1 MHMVSH
7 PNKEAM
13 REARVAS
20 WRALASSSL
29 PTLIP
34 ALALTHYA
42 LARATR
48 LPLANHDVGWFL
60 HAGAVWLDGGAIG
73 DDIID
78 TNPPLVIWLS
88 GLEVGL
94 ARGLGLTPF
103 VVHAGVTSALV
114 LGSVLLSCAALLR
127 SPLPRSA
134 VDLFRPLAI
143 GTSVLAAGYH
153 FGQRDHWVALLL
165 MPYATWAFA
174 RESHLTRER
183 MARIAAGAC
192 AGLAV
197 CLKPHHG
204 GALVAVE
211 LMRWLG
217 TRSVRSLLRAESVI
231 GAGVTLL
238 YVASLPWLATSWLE
252 GLGDTLALYS
262 AYDNFVPWWSVH
274 GAWLLAALA
283 AGVALRVGR
292 RECGTPLALAL
303 VAAAGFFAARIQQKN
318 FPYHF
323 IPSDLFAF
331 GTLGLAFGIA
341 LARTLAAR
349 PAARAVLPF
358 ALALAALVGIELDL
372 AVRWQFSAR
381 ERERDFLDR
390 HAAGEGVL
398 VFTTAV
404 GAAFPILNFSRARSV
419 SPYSCLW
426 PIPGNYAPAERVA
439 RPFRY
444 RDWLEMT
451 RLERNLVLRLTDVV
465 AQERPRLLVFD
476 VSPYK
481 QGFGDTDF
489 QFLPYLS
496 AYSSFG
502 ALLRQYDPLVA
513 RGSLLYFRRRDE

>member
-1 MHMVSH
+1 MVRCLD
-7 PNKEAM
+7 KEAT
-13 REARVAS
+13 REARAAS
-20 WRALASSSL
+20 WRTRALSSL

-60 HAGAVWLDGGAIG
+60 HAGAVWLDGGVIG
-73 DDIID
+73 HDIID

-127 SPLPRSA
+127 SALPGSA
-134 VDLFRPLAI
+134 IALFRPLAI

-174 RESHLTRER
+174 RESHLTREQV
-183 MARIAAGAC
+183 ARIAAGAC

-197 CLKPHHG
+197 CLKPHYG
-204 GALVAVE
+204 AALVALE
-211 LMRWLG
+211 LMRGLG
-217 TRSVRSLLRAESVI
+217 TRSVHSLVRAETVT
-231 GAGVTLL
+231 GAGVMLL
-238 YVASLPWLATSWLE
+238 YGASLPWLATSWL
-252 GLGDTLALYS
+252 GGVRDTLALYR
-262 AYDNFVPWWSVH
+262 AYDTPVPWWSVH

-283 AGVALRVGR
+283 AGVALRIGR
-292 RECGTPLALAL
+292 RGRGAPLALAL
-303 VAAAGFFAARIQQKN
+303 VAAAGFFAAQIQRKN

-341 LARTLAAR
+341 LARPLAER
-349 PAARAVLPF
+349 PAPRAVLPF
-358 ALALAALVGIELDL
+358 ALALAALIGIELDL
-372 AVRWQFSAR
+372 AARWQFSGR
-381 ERERDFLDR
+381 ERELDFLDR

-398 VFTTAV
+398 LFTTAV
-404 GAAFPILNFSRARSV
+404 GAAYPMLNFSRARSV
-419 SPYSCLW
+419 SPYGCLW
-426 PIPGNYAPAERVA
+426 QIAGNYTPAERVA

-444 RDWLEMT
+444 RGWWEMT
-451 RLERNLVLRLTDVV
+451 RLEQSLIVRLSDVV
-465 AQERPRLLVFD
+465 ATERPRLLVFD

-481 QGFGDTDF
+481 QGFGETDF

-496 AYSSFG
+496 AYSGFK
-502 ALLRQYDPLVA
+502 ALLRQYEPLVA